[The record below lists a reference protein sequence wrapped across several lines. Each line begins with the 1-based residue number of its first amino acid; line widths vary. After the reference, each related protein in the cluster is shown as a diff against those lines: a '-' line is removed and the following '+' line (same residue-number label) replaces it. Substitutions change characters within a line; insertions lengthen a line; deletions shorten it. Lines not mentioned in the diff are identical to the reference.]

1 MTWRRQ
7 STSVSASVDVE
18 LDDFSCEQLL
28 QGLID
33 AKWLTAEEASSIY
46 ARASS
51 STTTS
56 IGLADRQADDLNDA
70 QRFLRMGNREEAL
83 VYLERFLGR
92 EWIGALH

>member
-7 STSVSASVDVE
+7 STSVSVDVD
-18 LDDFSCEQLL
+18 LDDFSGEQML

-33 AKWLTAEEASSIY
+33 AKWLTAEEASAIY

-56 IGLADRQADDLNDA
+56 IGLVDRQADDLNDA